1 MERKKIDDIKLGDY
15 ILDIAAGPFGSNL
28 KVDCF
33 VNDGFPII
41 DGANLRGF
49 KVTDNITKYVSEVKA
64 RSLHRSIAR
73 RNDVIVTISGNVGQI
88 SYIPSNSKYEE
99 YLVSQRQ
106 FRVTFD
112 TTKVYVPYLIYYFH
126 TKVGQHK
133 ILSFANQTGVPALAQ
148 PLKNFRNIDICFPEL
163 RVQKRIASIL
173 DSLDSKIELNNRI
186 NHNLEEQAQA
196 LYKSWFVDFEPFKD
210 GKFIES
216 ELGMIPDGWST
227 STIQALSDRIASGGT
242 PKSTDASF
250 YDGPV
255 KWFTTKELKD
265 GFLFDSEKHISKIAV
280 ESSAAKVFPM
290 GTVLMAIYASPT
302 VGRLGILTSDSTF
315 NQASVAILPK
325 HNIGSEYIFLH
336 LLSER
341 DRLNNLAS
349 GAAQQNLN
357 VGIVK
362 NYPVLYPTLDVLI
375 SFNNI
380 IKQIFSEIRNN
391 SSENCRLTKMRDSL
405 LSKLMSGELKI
416 NEIDC

>member
-1 MERKKIDDIKLGDY
+1 MYET
-15 ILDIAAGPFGSNL
+15 
-28 KVDCF
+28 
-33 VNDGFPII
+33 
-41 DGANLRGF
+41 
-49 KVTDNITKYVSEVKA
+49 VTYS
-64 RSLHRSIAR
+64 RPRHRS
-73 RNDVIVTISGNVGQI
+73 T
-88 SYIPSNSKYEE
+88 
-99 YLVSQRQ
+99 RQ
-106 FRVTFD
+106 ST
-112 TTKVYVPYLIYYFH
+112 
-126 TKVGQHK
+126 
-133 ILSFANQTGVPALAQ
+133 
-148 PLKNFRNIDICFPEL
+148 L
-163 RVQKRIASIL
+163 R
-173 DSLDSKIELNNRI
+173 

-210 GKFIES
+210 GKFVES
-216 ELGMIPDGWST
+216 ELGMIPEGWST

-242 PKSTDASF
+242 PKSTDDSF

-315 NQASVAILPK
+315 NQAAVAILPK

-391 SSENCRLTKMRDSL
+391 SSENCRLIKMRDSL
-405 LSKLMSGELKI
+405 LSKLMSGELEI